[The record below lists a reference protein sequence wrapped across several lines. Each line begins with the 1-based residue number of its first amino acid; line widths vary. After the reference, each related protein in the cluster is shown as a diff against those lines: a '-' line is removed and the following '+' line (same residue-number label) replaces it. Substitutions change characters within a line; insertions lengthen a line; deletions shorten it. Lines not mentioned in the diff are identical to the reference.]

1 MNLSARLIQL
11 YRHLLTSYWCIPV
24 AILFLAMLL
33 AALTTGLDHVFAGRI
48 QPENFYLQ
56 PLEPETARVVLSM
69 IAGSILGV
77 AGVVFSITMVA
88 VSFASGTFGPRLIGN
103 MMRDRG
109 SQVSLGCFIGTFVYA
124 LIVLRFVRIGGEDVA
139 AFTPYISIGMAM
151 ALAIFCMGVMI
162 YYIHHVPETINIE
175 LIIAKLGRT
184 LKTGIEN
191 RFDGTGAE
199 RGLLRAEIHQ
209 WIDNVYSS
217 DATKILSAADG
228 YIQALDLDKLDEIA
242 RAQDLKI
249 EILRR
254 PGAFVTTSYPVLAVW
269 GQSELTDDVRRRLQG
284 CYALGASPTVNQNIE
299 FVADQLVE
307 IIARALSPGVNDP
320 FTAIACVN
328 WLQVGILHFARHE
341 SLNDT
346 FNRTERVY
354 SKPYLFRD
362 FVTDIFDKVLPY
374 ITPNRQVTIYTRNG
388 LAEMSACLPLGG
400 NRDVIEEILK
410 VLREHHQD
418 SASREQE

>member
-1 MNLSARLIQL
+1 MKLSAQLLQL
-11 YRHLLTSYWCIPV
+11 YRHLWTSYWCIPV
-24 AILFLAMLL
+24 AILLLAMTL

-48 QPENFYLQ
+48 QPDNFYLR

-151 ALAIFCMGVMI
+151 TLAIFCMGVLI

-175 LIIAKLGRT
+175 LIIAKLGRA
-184 LKTGIEN
+184 LKSGIES
-191 RFDGTGAE
+191 RFDGAGSE
-199 RGLLRAEIHQ
+199 PGRLRAETNR
-209 WIDNVYSS
+209 WIDDVDSA
-217 DATKILSAADG
+217 DATKILPAEDG

-242 RAQDLKI
+242 RAHDLRI

-254 PGAFVTTSYPVLAVW
+254 PGAFVTTSSPVLAVW
-269 GQSELTDDVRRRLQG
+269 GQSDLADDVRGRLQG

-320 FTAIACVN
+320 YTAIACVN

-341 SLNDT
+341 SLNDS

-362 FVTDIFDKVLPY
+362 FVTDVFDKALPY
-374 ITPNRQVTIYTRNG
+374 ITTNRQVTIYTRNG
-388 LAEMSACLPLGG
+388 LAEIAECLPLGG

-410 VLREHHQD
+410 DLTEQRQ
-418 SASREQE
+418 SAASR